1 MHSTPAAFRTEG
13 RERVLAALMGALAI
27 ALPQAF
33 HLVGLGAV
41 FLPMHL
47 PVALAGMMVR
57 PGLAAAIGVLAPV
70 LSFFIAGMPPAP
82 LVPLMAVELAVLGSV
97 GALLRRRLGLPV
109 WAAVPGA
116 VVARVAVT
124 FLVIT
129 LLGGYLRLPRVE
141 SAAAWV
147 AAGLP
152 GIVLQLIAVPAAVQ
166 LLRQRG
172 A

>member
-97 GALLRRRLGLPV
+97 GALLR
-109 WAAVPGA
+109 GA